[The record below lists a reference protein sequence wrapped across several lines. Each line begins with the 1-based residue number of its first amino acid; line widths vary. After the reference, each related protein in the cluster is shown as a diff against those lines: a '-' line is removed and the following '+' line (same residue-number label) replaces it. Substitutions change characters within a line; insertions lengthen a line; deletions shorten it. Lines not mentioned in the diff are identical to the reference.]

1 MLHKIKLSIVV
12 LVTTISYAQTSTK
25 VLLPYRDHSTW
36 CLADTL
42 GTIKVKTTYKD
53 IKDFIIARNK
63 SFVARYLVKNNKNYF
78 VVDQNLK
85 VLLPEMNTYDS
96 ISLNEY
102 FPNYFWVYKKGKV
115 GIWTANKEIVG
126 CLYDKITPLENKSF
140 EVEKGELKGLVNSQS
155 KLIIPVEYQNIHS
168 SWDENDEK
176 NPKYVWVAE
185 GVLVDKKFYD
195 TKIIIK
201 GESVGIGYATVKGIV
216 DSSGGGADVRN
227 QKLEQLKS
235 KYDKVDFNFYNDYAI
250 VTKDGKVGVVQFENQ
265 EELVT
270 PLYEEVE
277 QYGNDHGVSLY
288 KVKKDHL
295 YGLIKEGNTFFLNCE
310 YDAIMDDLT
319 LVKGDKKGMIIFNSI
334 YPCIAPKYV
343 SIKEYKKID
352 ISDTWQFGVFQVTTE
367 KGKGLIGEN
376 GVEFFKD

>member
-12 LVTTISYAQTSTK
+12 LVTTISYGQTSTK
-25 VLLPYRDHSTW
+25 VLIPYRDHNTW
-36 CLADTL
+36 CLSDTL
-42 GTIKVKTTYKD
+42 GTIKAKTTYKD
-53 IKDFIIARNK
+53 IKDFIITRNK

-78 VVDQNLK
+78 VVDQNQK
-85 VLLPEMNTYDS
+85 VILPEMNPYDS
-96 ISLNEY
+96 IHLNEE
-102 FPNYFWVYKKGKV
+102 FPNYYWVFKKGKV
-115 GIWTANKEIVG
+115 GIWTANKEIVN
-126 CLYDKITPLENKSF
+126 CLYNKITPTDNKSF
-140 EVEKGELKGLVNSQS
+140 VVEKGELKGLVNSQS
-155 KLIIPVEYQNIHS
+155 KLIIPVEYQSIYS
-168 SWDENDEK
+168 SWDEADQK
-176 NPKYVWVAE
+176 NPKHVWVAE

-195 TKIIIK
+195 TKIK
-201 GESVGIGYATVKGIV
+201 VDGTDLGNASVIGIV

-227 QKLEQLKS
+227 QKLEQLRA

-250 VTKDGKVGVVQFENQ
+250 VTKDGKVGVVQFDNQ

-310 YDAIMDDLT
+310 YDAILDDLT

-334 YPCIAPKYV
+334 YPSIAPKYF

-352 ISDTWQFGVFQVTTE
+352 ISDTWQFGLYQVTTE
-367 KGKGLIGEN
+367 KGKGLLGEN

>member
-25 VLLPYRDHSTW
+25 ILIPYREHNTW
-36 CLADTL
+36 CLSDTL
-42 GTIKVKTTYKD
+42 GTIKAKTTYKD
-53 IKDFIIARNK
+53 IKDFIITRNK

-78 VVDQNLK
+78 VVDQNQK
-85 VLLPEMNTYDS
+85 VILPEMNPYDS
-96 ISLNEY
+96 IRLNEE
-102 FPNYFWVYKKGKV
+102 FPNYYWVFKKGKV
-115 GIWTANKEIVG
+115 GIWTANKEIVN
-126 CLYDKITPLENKSF
+126 CLYNKITPTDNKSF
-140 EVEKGELKGLVNSQS
+140 VVEKGELKGLVNSQS
-155 KLIIPVEYQNIHS
+155 KLIIPVEYQNINS
-168 SWDENDEK
+168 SWDEADQK
-176 NPKYVWVAE
+176 NPKYVWIAE

-195 TKIIIK
+195 TKINTDDTT
-201 GESVGIGYATVKGIV
+201 IGNASLIGIV

-227 QKLEQLKS
+227 QKLEQLRA

-250 VTKDGKVGVVQFENQ
+250 VTKDGKVGVVQFDNQ

-310 YDAIMDDLT
+310 YDAILDDKT
-319 LVKGDKKGMIIFNSI
+319 LVKGKKKGMIIFNSI
-334 YPCIAPKYV
+334 YPSIAPKYN
-343 SIKEYKKID
+343 SIKGYKQID
-352 ISDTWQFGVFQVTTE
+352 VSDTWQFSLFQVTTD
-367 KGKGLIGEN
+367 KGKGLLGEN

>member
-25 VLLPYRDHSTW
+25 VLIPYRDHSTW

-53 IKDFIIARNK
+53 IKDFIITRNK
-63 SFVARYLVKNNKNYF
+63 GFTARYLVKNNKNYF
-78 VVDQNLK
+78 VVDQSQK
-85 VLLPEMNTYDS
+85 VILPEMNPYDS
-96 ISLNEY
+96 IYLNQE
-102 FPNYFWVYKKGKV
+102 FPNYYWVFKKGKV
-115 GIWTANKEIVG
+115 GIWSANKEIVS
-126 CLYDKITPLENKSF
+126 CLYDKITPTDNKSF
-140 EVEKGELKGLVNSQS
+140 VVEKGELKGLVNSQS
-155 KLIIPVEYQNIHS
+155 KLTIPVEYQSIYS
-168 SWDENDEK
+168 SWDEVDQK

-195 TKIIIK
+195 TKIK
-201 GESVGIGYATVKGIV
+201 VEGTDIGFASVKGIV

-227 QKLEQLKS
+227 QKLEQLRA

-250 VTKDGKVGVVQFENQ
+250 VTKDGKVGVVQFDNQ

-288 KVKKDHL
+288 KVKKDNL

-310 YDAIMDDLT
+310 YDAILDDKT
-319 LVKGDKKGMIIFNSI
+319 LVKGNKKGIIIFNSI
-334 YPCIAPKYV
+334 YPSIAPKYN
-343 SIKEYKKID
+343 SIKGFKQID
-352 ISDTWQFGVFQVTTE
+352 VSDSWQFGLFQVTTE
-367 KGKGLIGEN
+367 KGKGLLGEN